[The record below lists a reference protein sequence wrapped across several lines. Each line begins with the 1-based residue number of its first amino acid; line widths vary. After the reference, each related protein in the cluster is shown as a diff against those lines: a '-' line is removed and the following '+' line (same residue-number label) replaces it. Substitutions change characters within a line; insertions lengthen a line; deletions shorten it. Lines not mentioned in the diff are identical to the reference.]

1 MLTAQVTTIKGV
13 GEKVAQDLAEMNIYT
28 VQDLIYYF
36 PYRYDVHEI
45 KPVSELIHDDQV
57 TVIGQVIY
65 DPTVSYFGHRKSR
78 LMFTVNV
85 EGVAIKAVMF
95 NRAFAKK
102 QLPAGTDVTLTG
114 KWDAHRLQITVSE
127 YKLGVTNDDS
137 EIKTY
142 YSVKGKLSAYRLKL
156 LIKEAI
162 QLYETKIIETLPETY
177 IRKYKL
183 ATLNEALIWIHF
195 PTSTLHL
202 KQAKRR
208 FIYEELLL
216 FQIKM
221 QLLRKK
227 SRESDI
233 GEGITFEQEKIDA
246 FIKSLP
252 YQLTHAQQRSL
263 NEIYDDLKSP
273 YRMNRLLQGDVGS
286 GKTVIAALALYAV
299 YCSGKQGALMV
310 PTEILAE
317 QHYTSLKRM
326 FHNKLK
332 IGLLTGSTTAKE
344 RREILA
350 LLRSGEINIL
360 LGTHALI
367 QQGVDFKNLG
377 LVIIDEQ
384 HRFGVEQRRILR
396 EKGLHPDTLFMTATP
411 IPRTLSIT
419 AFGDMDISII
429 DELPQGRKET
439 ETFWVKENML
449 ERILIFIKKRIDQGE
464 QAFVVSPLIEESE
477 NFDYQNAIDLF
488 NQLRT
493 YYPQDVGIGL
503 LHGRLKQEEKD
514 SIMNQFIKNEIQIIV
529 ATTVIEVGVNVPN
542 ATVML
547 IYNAERFGL
556 SQLHQLRGRVGRG
569 DKQSYCILIAEP
581 KGEIGKERM
590 KIMTETND
598 GFKLSEKDLKLRGPG
613 DVLGKKQSGIPEFK
627 LADIVHDYRTLETA
641 RVDAIEIVENDLLKK
656 NSEFKQLAQ
665 IIENDHLLKTKLD

>member
-1 MLTAQVTTIKGV
+1 MLTVPVTEIKGV
-13 GEKVAQDLAEMNIYT
+13 GKKVEEDLALLNIYT
-28 VQDLIYYF
+28 VEDLIYYF

-57 TVIGQVIY
+57 TVIGQVLY
-65 DPTVSYFGHRKSR
+65 DPTVSYFGHKKSR

-85 EGVAIKAVMF
+85 EGIAIKAVMF
-95 NRAFAKK
+95 NRAFAQK

-127 YKLGVTNDDS
+127 YKLGVTNDES

-142 YSVKGKLSAYRLKL
+142 YSVKGKLSAYRLKMF
-156 LIKEAI
+156 IKEAI
-162 QLYETKIIETLPETY
+162 KLYETKIIETLPHTY
-177 IRKYKL
+177 IKKYKL
-183 ATLNEALIWIHF
+183 PTLNDALIWMHF
-195 PTSTLHL
+195 PASKLHL

-208 FIYEELLL
+208 FVYEELLL

-221 QLLRKK
+221 QLIRKV
-227 SRESDI
+227 SRESEY
-233 GEGITFEQEKIDA
+233 GGGIKFNQSLIDD
-246 FIKSLP
+246 FINTLP
-252 YQLTHAQQRSL
+252 YALTDAQQRSIR
-263 NEIYDDLKSP
+263 EIFKDLKSP

-286 GKTVIAALALYAV
+286 GKTVVAAIALYAV
-299 YCSGKQGALMV
+299 YHSGKQGALMV

-326 FHNKLK
+326 FNDKLN
-332 IGLLTGSTTAKE
+332 IGLLTGSSTVKE
-344 RREILA
+344 RKE
-350 LLRSGEINIL
+350 LLEQLRLGKIDIL

-367 QQGVDFKNLG
+367 QEGVDFKDLG

-384 HRFGVEQRRILR
+384 HRFGVEQRRVLR
-396 EKGLHPDTLFMTATP
+396 EKGMHPDTLFMTATP

-439 ETFWVKENML
+439 KTFWVGENML
-449 ERILIFIKKRIDQGE
+449 DRILIFIKKRIAKGE

-477 NFDYQNAIDLF
+477 NFDYQNAIDLY
-488 NQLRT
+488 NQLRA
-493 YYPQDVGIGL
+493 YYPDNIGVGL

-514 SIMNQFIKNEIQIIV
+514 EIMNQFIKNEIQIIV

-542 ATVML
+542 ATMML

-581 KGEIGKERM
+581 KGEIGRERM
-590 KIMTETND
+590 KIMTETTD
-598 GFKLSEKDLKLRGPG
+598 GFKLSEEDLKLRGPG
-613 DVLGKKQSGIPEFK
+613 DVLGKKQSGLPEFK
-627 LADIVHDYRTLETA
+627 VADIVHDYRALETA
-641 RVDAIEIVENDLLKK
+641 RIDAIEI
-656 NSEFKQLAQ
+656 
-665 IIENDHLLKTKLD
+665 IENNLLDEDPAFKSLADLIAKDKILDNKLD

>member
-1 MLTAQVTTIKGV
+1 
-13 GEKVAQDLAEMNIYT
+13 
-28 VQDLIYYF
+28 
-36 PYRYDVHEI
+36 
-45 KPVSELIHDDQV
+45 
-57 TVIGQVIY
+57 
-65 DPTVSYFGHRKSR
+65 
-78 LMFTVNV
+78 
-85 EGVAIKAVMF
+85 
-95 NRAFAKK
+95 
-102 QLPAGTDVTLTG
+102 
-114 KWDAHRLQITVSE
+114 
-127 YKLGVTNDDS
+127 
-137 EIKTY
+137 
-142 YSVKGKLSAYRLKL
+142 
-156 LIKEAI
+156 
-162 QLYETKIIETLPETY
+162 
-177 IRKYKL
+177 
-183 ATLNEALIWIHF
+183 
-195 PTSTLHL
+195 
-202 KQAKRR
+202 
-208 FIYEELLL
+208 
-216 FQIKM
+216 
-221 QLLRKK
+221 
-227 SRESDI
+227 
-233 GEGITFEQEKIDA
+233 
-246 FIKSLP
+246 
-252 YQLTHAQQRSL
+252 
-263 NEIYDDLKSP
+263 
-273 YRMNRLLQGDVGS
+273 
-286 GKTVIAALALYAV
+286 
-299 YCSGKQGALMV
+299 
-310 PTEILAE
+310 
-317 QHYTSLKRM
+317 
-326 FHNKLK
+326 
-332 IGLLTGSTTAKE
+332 
-344 RREILA
+344 
-350 LLRSGEINIL
+350 
-360 LGTHALI
+360 
-367 QQGVDFKNLG
+367 
-377 LVIIDEQ
+377 
-384 HRFGVEQRRILR
+384 RFGVEQRRILR

>member
-1 MLTAQVTTIKGV
+1 
-13 GEKVAQDLAEMNIYT
+13 
-28 VQDLIYYF
+28 
-36 PYRYDVHEI
+36 
-45 KPVSELIHDDQV
+45 
-57 TVIGQVIY
+57 
-65 DPTVSYFGHRKSR
+65 
-78 LMFTVNV
+78 
-85 EGVAIKAVMF
+85 
-95 NRAFAKK
+95 
-102 QLPAGTDVTLTG
+102 
-114 KWDAHRLQITVSE
+114 
-127 YKLGVTNDDS
+127 
-137 EIKTY
+137 
-142 YSVKGKLSAYRLKL
+142 
-156 LIKEAI
+156 
-162 QLYETKIIETLPETY
+162 
-177 IRKYKL
+177 
-183 ATLNEALIWIHF
+183 
-195 PTSTLHL
+195 
-202 KQAKRR
+202 
-208 FIYEELLL
+208 
-216 FQIKM
+216 M

-488 NQLRT
+488 NQLST
-493 YYPQDVGIGL
+493 YYPQDGGIGL

-590 KIMTETND
+590 KIMT
-598 GFKLSEKDLKLRGPG
+598 
-613 DVLGKKQSGIPEFK
+613 
-627 LADIVHDYRTLETA
+627 
-641 RVDAIEIVENDLLKK
+641 
-656 NSEFKQLAQ
+656 
-665 IIENDHLLKTKLD
+665 